1 MVNVGLVTGPATPS
15 ARSAPRTNVVFPA
28 PRSPE
33 TSTTSPGRSDA
44 ARDAARAS
52 VSAGEAVSVAAIGGA
67 TAQRQPEGDERH
79 AGQRDGDDVEAGAR
93 QLRRAGRVGGRG
105 LGRGLLDR
113 RLGGGRRLRGG
124 RGLLGR
130 GRLLGLGLG
139 LGLRLR
145 LRLLGLLLLGRRLAG
160 ERILVL

>member
-15 ARSAPRTNVVFPA
+15 ARSAPRTNVVLPA

-33 TSTTSPGRSDA
+33 TSTTSPGRS
-44 ARDAARAS
+44 DAARAS

-139 LGLRLR
+139 LGLRL
-145 LRLLGLLLLGRRLAG
+145 LGLLLRGRRLAG
-160 ERILVL
+160 ERILV